1 MAATEEE
8 IRNSDTKLE
17 LPREPIPAIQ
27 MGGSAARDSG
37 PNFKSTQPA
46 GTTVL
51 ANEDHGDV
59 VDRDCTAHISEL
71 EVSIP
76 AIHHVI
82 GTLTKPRSAATG
94 MTVTQ
99 LFQQVIGMNACL
111 PILSYLFQ
119 RH

>member
-1 MAATEEE
+1 MVVTEEE
-8 IRNSDTKLE
+8 TRNTDTKLD
-17 LPREPIPAIQ
+17 LPKESIPAIQ
-27 MGGSAARDSG
+27 MGDSAAHNAG

-46 GTTVL
+46 GTAVP
-51 ANEDHGDV
+51 AIEDHGNV
-59 VDRDCTAHISEL
+59 VGQDYTAHTSEL

-94 MTVTQ
+94 MAVTQ
-99 LFQQVIGMNACL
+99 LFQQVIGTNGCL